1 MEYVWIKLPEED
13 IKPYWEF
20 EAARQHMSHHMYR
33 NSPFETDDKCGN
45 CDGARCD
52 GCEAIVE
59 EAHYSVA
66 IPCDKLE
73 EMLAKVVPDLPEE
86 LRRDLVY
93 DDYKSYV
100 EYEGKQYR
108 ISWPRKT
115 VYTEDLMKDKVVYP
129 KGEN

>member
-13 IKPYWEF
+13 VKPFMEF
-20 EAARQHMSHHMYR
+20 TPARPHMSHHMYR

-45 CDGARCD
+45 CDGARCE
-52 GCEAIVE
+52 GCECIVE
-59 EAHYSVA
+59 EAHYEAA

-73 EMLAKVVPDLPEE
+73 EILAKVAPELPEE
-86 LRRDLVY
+86 LRKDLIY

-100 EYEGKQYR
+100 VFEDKQYR

-115 VYTEDLMKDKVVYP
+115 VYTEDLMNDKINYP
-129 KGEN
+129 SEGN